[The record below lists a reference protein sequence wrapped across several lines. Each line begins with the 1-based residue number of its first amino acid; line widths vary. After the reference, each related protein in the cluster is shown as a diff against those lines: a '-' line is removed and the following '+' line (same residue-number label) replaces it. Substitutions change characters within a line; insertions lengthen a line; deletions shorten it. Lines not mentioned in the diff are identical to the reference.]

1 MTRFRQL
8 QIGQNLTFFAQR
20 WQKRSIRSDFNFAK
34 CLLLANFASNPYEST
49 MNRQAIKLILII
61 VSLMPLK
68 LMADNMFS
76 NNMPYPSFRSIQL
89 PNDAIV
95 VSCIIEDPSGMMWM
109 GSKRGLFRYDGYQS
123 YPFYNKDGSDANAI
137 QSLSFIDGNTM
148 AVSTNDGCYFFNIRT
163 EKFLMPD
170 ERLGKVGAVNFVSRI
185 GDKLFIGTT
194 DYGLYRYDLVTR
206 RLTHVYNSHGFT
218 THAYLRA
225 GDNIYFSVSGSIR
238 RYNVKSKRTTV
249 VQAPISYA
257 YDMYYDNDSKSILIG
272 CENGILRYKPNEGTV
287 KRLDFSTNDV
297 YRCITKDRKGN
308 LVCGTA
314 NGLFIIDKNGQT
326 AHYRHQTRTP
336 LSIVDNYIFSV
347 YCDSKDNVWV
357 TTNKGVSVG
366 TLSQPYKRI
375 GLPSITS
382 SDDGN
387 LFYHLLVDKHQNYW
401 LGGDNG
407 LLLYHKEGGQWQSRW
422 YSLNNEQWHMTNNN
436 IHDVF
441 QDNEGD
447 VWITSDGSISHYN
460 TATGKLDNFVI
471 ERDDG
476 KSSLW
481 AYGVAEDN
489 KQRLWIATF
498 MNGLYVVDKKRLLS
512 SNGRLK
518 YHDAYFKNSKPS
530 VETAYEIYADK
541 RGYIWANTGRRLVR
555 INSSTMEVKGY
566 PVPMD
571 YMNYAYGKLWIST
584 LGKIRCFDTEA
595 EKIKDLPFTAK
606 GSMVYTLKAGG
617 GKMWFTTA
625 KGIYYIDVKTY
636 KIYPCLNPDKIY
648 LSGCYDS
655 FTKQMIFGG
664 DDGFLTCSSSL
675 QPVKDSPTVYVT
687 GLSSDGSLLVP
698 GTDYKGPSS
707 RFLEEIRMKRRGN
720 VTIELSTL
728 LYSMSSRTSFYYR
741 LGDKDTWHAVD
752 NNGNTIHFATLPS
765 GSYNL
770 YLTTVL
776 PDGND
781 MSGVSTYRLIVP
793 YPWYLSWPMVL
804 LYILLLAASVFGVIY
819 YYQLRSKRKYEL
831 KEKEKTME
839 LSRQKMDFFV
849 NMSHE
854 LKTPLSLII
863 APLSKLISEVKNVTE
878 LETLKAI
885 NRNAI
890 KLNTLIYRI
899 LDFKKME
906 FAVEDSLLRSHT
918 EVVSLLRECI
928 KNFSQEAELKHVSIT
943 LKTDTDSL
951 WMNLDALKIESVI
964 NNLLSN
970 AMKYV
975 PENDG
980 KVMVEL
986 STANDTVY
994 ISVADNGKGVDN
1006 NELHNLFTKFFQ
1018 GQNAVRGTGIG
1029 LFLVKKFVE
1038 MHGGRVTAKNDNGLR
1053 VSLEIPVSGDNKVE
1067 TGMSVIPKKENTE
1080 HDTSLLIVDDNIE
1093 MLDFLT
1099 RSFEKNYR
1107 CITATDGSEALKKMD
1122 KFIPDLVIA
1131 DEMMPVMD
1139 GLTLVRTMRSTQRL
1153 ASLPV
1158 IMLTAKDDEE
1168 TEMKS
1173 IKAGADLFMSKPF
1186 DLRKLSLHVVQLIQS
1201 RKAMGKQQSLQ
1212 TIANPDFSQH
1222 QQSRDSDEVFL
1233 ENITRCIEENMQ
1245 NEDFNVAKLSELVG
1259 IDQKKIYRKLKQL
1272 IGKTPIAFMKQL
1284 RMKKAAVLLKE
1295 GSFTVSEVMYLVGY
1309 SNASYFSKCFLEEY
1323 GVTPSQ
1329 YSAE

>member
-1 MTRFRQL
+1 
-8 QIGQNLTFFAQR
+8 
-20 WQKRSIRSDFNFAK
+20 
-34 CLLLANFASNPYEST
+34 
-49 MNRQAIKLILII
+49 
-61 VSLMPLK
+61 MPLK
-68 LMADNMFS
+68 LNADNVFS
-76 NNMPYPSFRSIQL
+76 NDMPYSSFRSIQL
-89 PNDAIV
+89 PNDANIV
-95 VSCIIEDPSGMMWM
+95 NCIIEDPSGMMWM
-109 GSKRGLFRYDGYQS
+109 GSKRGLFRYDGYHS

-137 QSLSFIDGNTM
+137 QCLSFIDGNTM
-148 AVSTNDGCYFFNIRT
+148 AVGTDDGCYLFNIRT

-170 ERLGKVGAVNFVSRI
+170 ERLGKVGSANFVSRI
-185 GDKLFIGTT
+185 GDELFIGTR
-194 DYGLYRYDLVTR
+194 DMGMYRYNLSTR
-206 RLTHVYNSHGFT
+206 KLTHVYDSHGFT

-225 GDNIYFSVSGSIR
+225 GDNIYFSTFGSIR
-238 RYNVKSKRTTV
+238 HYNVKSGRTTV
-249 VQAPISYA
+249 LQAPISYA
-257 YDMYYDNDSKSILIG
+257 YNMYYDKNSKTILIG
-272 CENGILRYKPNEGTV
+272 CEDGIFRYSPKERTI
-287 KRLDFSTNDV
+287 KKLFFSTKDV
-297 YRCITKDRKGN
+297 YRCITKDGKGN
-308 LVCGTA
+308 LICGTA
-314 NGLFIIDKNGQT
+314 NGLLIVCKDGRM
-326 AHYRHQTRTP
+326 AHYRHQTHSP

-357 TTNKGVSVG
+357 TTNKGISVG

-375 GLPSITS
+375 ALPSITVN
-382 SDDGN
+382 DNGN
-387 LFYHLLVDKHQNYW
+387 LFYHVLVDKHQNYW

-407 LLLYHKEGGQWQSRW
+407 LLLYHKENGPWRSRW
-422 YSLNNEQWHMTNNN
+422 YSQDNERWHLTSNN
-436 IHDVF
+436 IHDVY
-441 QDNEGD
+441 QDHEGD
-447 VWITSDGSISHYN
+447 VWVTSDGSISHYN
-460 TATGKLDNFVI
+460 TATGRLDNI
-471 ERDDG
+471 LLERDDG

-481 AYGVAEDN
+481 AYGVTEDN
-489 KQRLWIATF
+489 KQRLWIATY
-498 MNGLYVVDKKRLLS
+498 MNGLYVVDKKQLLS

-530 VETAYEIYADK
+530 VETAYEIYADE
-541 RGYIWANTGRRLVR
+541 RGYVWANTGRRLVR

-584 LGKIRCFDTEA
+584 LGKIRCFDTKTEI
-595 EKIKDLPFTAK
+595 IKDLPFTAK
-606 GSMVYTLKAGG
+606 GSMVYTLRAGA
-617 GKMWFTTA
+617 GKMWFSTA
-625 KGIYYIDVKTY
+625 KGIYYIDIKTY
-636 KIYPCLNPDKIY
+636 KIYPCLTPDKMY
-648 LSGCYDS
+648 LSGCYDP
-655 FTKQMIFGG
+655 FTHQMLFGG

-675 QPVKDSPTVYVT
+675 QPLRDSPKVYVT
-687 GLSSDGSLLVP
+687 GLSSDGELLLP
-698 GTDYKGPSS
+698 GIDYKGMSS
-707 RFLEEIRMKRRGN
+707 RFLKEIRMKRRGN
-720 VTIELSTL
+720 VTLELSTL
-728 LYSMSSRTSFYYR
+728 LYSMSSRTTFYYR

-752 NNGNTIHFATLPS
+752 NNGNAIHFATLPS

-781 MSGVSTYRLIVP
+781 MTDVSTYRLIVP
-793 YPWYLSWPMVL
+793 YPWYLSMPMIL
-804 LYILLLAASVFGVIY
+804 LYILLLAVSVFGVIY
-819 YYQLRSKRKYEL
+819 YYQLRNKRKYEL

-839 LSRQKMDFFV
+839 LARQKMDFFV

-878 LETLKAI
+878 LETLKVI

-906 FAVEDSLLRSHT
+906 FTVEDSLLRSHT
-918 EVVSLLRECI
+918 EVVSVLRECI
-928 KNFSQEAELKHVSIT
+928 KNFSQDAELKHVTIT

-951 WMNLDALKIESVI
+951 WMNLDTLKIESVI

-980 KVMVEL
+980 KIIVEL
-986 STANDTVY
+986 SVSNDAVH
-994 ISVADNGKGVDN
+994 ISVDDNGKGVDN
-1006 NELHNLFTKFFQ
+1006 NELQNLFTKFFQ
-1018 GQNAVRGTGIG
+1018 GQNAINHKGTGIG

-1038 MHGGRVTAKNDNGLR
+1038 MHGGRVTVKNDNGLK
-1053 VSLEIPVSGDNKVE
+1053 VSLEIPISGDNKVE
-1067 TGMSVIPKKENTE
+1067 TGMSILPKEDAE
-1080 HDTSLLIVDDNIE
+1080 HGTSLLIVDDNIE

-1107 CITATDGSEALKKMD
+1107 CVTATNGSEALKKMD
-1122 KFIPDLVIA
+1122 KFTPDLVIA

-1139 GLTLVRTMRSTQRL
+1139 GLTLVRTIRNTQRL

-1201 RKAMGKQQSLQ
+1201 RKAIGKQQSLQ
-1212 TIANPDFSQH
+1212 TIASPDFSKH
-1222 QQSRDSDEVFL
+1222 QKSKDSDEVFL

-1245 NEDFNVAKLSELVG
+1245 NEEFNVAKLSELVG

-1329 YSAE
+1329 YMAE